1 MKEKV
6 PISIFK
12 FGYLDKE
19 LYEEALNIRK
29 KVFVDEQKVSEN
41 KEVEYEEGSTF
52 FLLFYDNI
60 PAVTV
65 RYRFTDKGVK
75 LERFATL
82 KEFRGKGL
90 AYILLNYV
98 LEDLKNCKKMI
109 YLHSQSYIVKLYEK
123 AGFVK
128 KGDIFYEAGIP
139 HYLMILKKINIE

>member
-12 FGYLDKE
+12 FGFFDKE
-19 LYEEALNIRK
+19 LYDESLKIRK
-29 KVFVDEQKVSEN
+29 EVFVNEQKVPEDE
-41 KEVEYEEGSTF
+41 EVEHEEESTF

-60 PAVTV
+60 PAATA

-98 LEDLKNCKKMI
+98 LEDLKDCKKTI
-109 YLHSQSYIVKLYEK
+109 YLHSQAYIVSLYEK

-128 KGDIFYEAGIP
+128 KGDIFFEAGIP
-139 HYLMILKKINIE
+139 HYLMVLENTER